1 MRIKRITIPTIGV
14 DLKDL
19 SDGINIIFGE
29 NADYIAALAGAV
41 TAHGWCCL
49 PDRDVVPITLE
60 IEDEGKQLTV
70 SGVPGSTSKSI
81 LRVDKVDCFNLLR
94 MGKSHVFSNDGHAPS
109 EIMLSDNENSKY
121 NYEQLLEQTRL
132 TTMRGDVRPIFL
144 MNFFERL
151 DESEDFSYFV
161 QMLSAFHRQL
171 FIAIRCP
178 DEQKEFYRSKLRLE
192 TFEEPKLLCT

>member
-1 MRIKRITIPTIGV
+1 MKIRRITIPDFGI

-19 SDGINIIFGE
+19 SNGVNIILGE
-29 NADYIAALAGAV
+29 KADHITALVGAV
-41 TAHGWCCL
+41 TAHGCCCL
-49 PDRDVVPITLE
+49 PYRDIVPITLE

-70 SGVPGSTSKSI
+70 SGVSGRTSKGV
-81 LRVDKVDCFNLLR
+81 LRVDEVDCFNLIQ

-109 EIMLSDNENSKY
+109 ELMLSDNENSKY
-121 NYEQLLEQTRL
+121 NYEQLLKQTRL
-132 TTMRGDVRPIFL
+132 TTVHGDVRPIFV

-171 FIAIRCP
+171 FIAIRCSG
-178 DEQKEFYRSKLRLE
+178 EQKEFYRSKLRLE
-192 TFEEPKLLCT
+192 RFKEPKLLFT